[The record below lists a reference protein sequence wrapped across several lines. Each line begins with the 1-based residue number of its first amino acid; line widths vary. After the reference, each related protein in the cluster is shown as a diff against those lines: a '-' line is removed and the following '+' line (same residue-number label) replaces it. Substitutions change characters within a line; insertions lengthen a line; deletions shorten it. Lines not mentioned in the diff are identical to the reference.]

1 MAELTFKERSMKKE
15 IISTDQAPKAIGP
28 YSQGVKAGGFLFLSG
43 AIALDPATGELC
55 AGGITAEAEL
65 VMKNLAALLAASG
78 LGFGDVVKCVIYLAD
93 LGDFATVNAIYGRH
107 FPENPPARV
116 TVEVKGL
123 PRGAQLEIEV
133 TAYCG

>member
-1 MAELTFKERSMKKE
+1 MATE

-55 AGGITAEAEL
+55 PGGIEAETEM
-65 VMKNLAALLAASG
+65 VMNNIAALLAAAG
-78 LGFGDVVKCVIYLAD
+78 LDFRHVVKTVIYLAS
-93 LGDFATVNAIYGRH
+93 LSDFATVNGIYGRR
-107 FPENPPARV
+107 FPEQPPARV
-116 TVEVKGL
+116 TVEVQGL
-123 PRGAQLEIEV
+123 PRGALLEIEV

>member
-1 MAELTFKERSMKKE
+1 MKKE
-15 IISTDQAPKAIGP
+15 IICTDQAPKAIGP

-43 AIALDPATGELC
+43 AIALDPVTGEMQQ
-55 AGGITAEAEL
+55 GGVEAETEL
-65 VMKNLAALLAASG
+65 VMKNIAGLLAASG
-78 LGFGDVVKCVIYLAD
+78 LGFGDVVKTVVYLANM
-93 LGDFATVNAIYGRH
+93 GDFAAVNAIYGRH

-123 PRGAQLEIEV
+123 PRNAQVEIEV